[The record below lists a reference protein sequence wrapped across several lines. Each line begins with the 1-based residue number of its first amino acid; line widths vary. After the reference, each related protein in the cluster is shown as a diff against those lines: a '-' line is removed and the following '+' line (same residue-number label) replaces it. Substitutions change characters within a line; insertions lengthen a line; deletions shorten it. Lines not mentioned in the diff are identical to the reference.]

1 VSGLARFAATSEVV
15 VNATPATFVGEIRRA
30 MLAASFVLLALS
42 GFSAAG
48 PLEGADAAY
57 KRGNYATALQLFRPL
72 AEKGNASA
80 QSALGFMYE
89 YAQGVPQD
97 YIAAEK
103 WHRLAAEQGN
113 ALSQTRLG
121 FIYQFGN
128 GVPQNYAEAA
138 NWFRRAADQG
148 RAVAQ
153 VVLGQ
158 MYYGGRGVP
167 KDFIA
172 AYMWLSLAAAQGDYD
187 AARTLDQVA
196 KFMTDEQVSEAQ
208 KLAHDWQP
216 KPHR

>member
-1 VSGLARFAATSEVV
+1 
-15 VNATPATFVGEIRRA
+15 
-30 MLAASFVLLALS
+30 MLAASLVLLALS
-42 GFSAAG
+42 GLAVAG
-48 PLEGADAAY
+48 PLEGAEAAY
-57 KRGNYATALQLFRPL
+57 KRGDYATALRLFRPL
-72 AEKGNASA
+72 AEQGNASA
-80 QSALGFMYE
+80 QSSLGFMYE

-97 YIAAEK
+97 YVAAAK
-103 WHRLAAEQGN
+103 WHRLAAQQGN

-158 MYYGGRGVP
+158 MYYSGRGVP
-167 KDFIA
+167 KDFVA

-187 AARTLDQVA
+187 AARTRDQVA
-196 KFMTDEQVSEAQ
+196 TFMTDEQISEAQ

-216 KPHR
+216 KSQR